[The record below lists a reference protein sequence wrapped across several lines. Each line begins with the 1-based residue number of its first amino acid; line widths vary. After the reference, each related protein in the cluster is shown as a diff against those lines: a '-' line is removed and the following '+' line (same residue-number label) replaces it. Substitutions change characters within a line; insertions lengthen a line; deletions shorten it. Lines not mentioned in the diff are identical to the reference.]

1 MCFQVQIQVLRK
13 EELIMVHQ
21 TIKEYGNVQI
31 LRKIT
36 SHSLNGIGL
45 SENWAIIA
53 SFSEHIK
60 ITHKGKQLQVYILL
74 VKNEFEINNISSQ
87 AYLHLMIRTVSG
99 IRSMNVQFRLIR
111 YNLVHGQRRNFVPKL
126 ECTVNIELK

>member
-1 MCFQVQIQVLRK
+1 MCFQVRIQVLRK
-13 EELIMVHQ
+13 EELIMAHQ
-21 TIKEYGNVQI
+21 TIKENGNAQI

-60 ITHKGKQLQVYILL
+60 LTHKGKQLQVYL
-74 VKNEFEINNISSQ
+74 VQINE
-87 AYLHLMIRTVSG
+87 
-99 IRSMNVQFRLIR
+99 
-111 YNLVHGQRRNFVPKL
+111 
-126 ECTVNIELK
+126 

>member
-1 MCFQVQIQVLRK
+1 MCFQVRIQVLRK
-13 EELIMVHQ
+13 EELIMAHQ
-21 TIKEYGNVQI
+21 TIKENGNAQI

-60 ITHKGKQLQVYILL
+60 LTHKGKGLEVYILS
-74 VKNEFEINNISSQ
+74 VK
-87 AYLHLMIRTVSG
+87 
-99 IRSMNVQFRLIR
+99 
-111 YNLVHGQRRNFVPKL
+111 K
-126 ECTVNIELK
+126 

>member
-1 MCFQVQIQVLRK
+1 MYLLKVRVQVLRK

-21 TIKEYGNVQI
+21 NIKENGNVQI
-31 LRKIT
+31 LRKLT

-60 ITHKGKQLQVYILL
+60 LTHKGKQLQVYL
-74 VKNEFEINNISSQ
+74 VQIDEWI
-87 AYLHLMIRTVSG
+87 
-99 IRSMNVQFRLIR
+99 
-111 YNLVHGQRRNFVPKL
+111 
-126 ECTVNIELK
+126 